1 MACFKPFRCICIVDE
16 NERERIQ
23 QECIAGPFNW
33 NPSANDCPQYHREDR
48 WSGDGTAYIH
58 SEFSRCS
65 KHDGCVTLSHRRVL
79 RRRMSTT
86 EALEPCNSQWYQAL
100 DPSSHNLVDD
110 IQFKNVTW
118 CEDARCRNFYRFR
131 DHASVGTSTS

>member
-1 MACFKPFRCICIVDE
+1 MCIVDG

-23 QECIAGPFNW
+23 LEGIAGSFSW
-33 NPSANDCPQYHREDR
+33 NPSANECPQADYHREDR

-58 SEFSRCS
+58 TEFSRCS
-65 KHDGCVTLSHRRVL
+65 KHDGCVILSHRRSI

-86 EALEPCNSQWYQAL
+86 QALEPCDSQWYQAL
-100 DPSSHNLVDD
+100 DPSSHDLADD
-110 IQFKNVTW
+110 IEFKNVTW

-131 DHASVGTSTS
+131 EHTNVGTSTS